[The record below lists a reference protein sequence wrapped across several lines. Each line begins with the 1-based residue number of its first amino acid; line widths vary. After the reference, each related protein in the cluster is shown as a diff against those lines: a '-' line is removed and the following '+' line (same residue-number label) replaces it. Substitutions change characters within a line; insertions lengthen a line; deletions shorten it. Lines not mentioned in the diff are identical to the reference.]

1 MQNSKFDFLQRIDEN
16 FITLY
21 VEDND
26 IVRQQTAKM
35 LSKMLPNVLCCTN
48 GEEGLNKYLECNVED
63 KSTKINLII
72 TDIEMPKQNGLEMIK
87 EIRKTDISIPI
98 IIFSAYDNTEYFM
111 EAIKIGIDGYVL
123 KPYPIDKISEV
134 LEKVITK
141 HYAIKNILKLQGD
154 YIWDNSTKT
163 LIQKDKTLKLTKN
176 ESKLIEFLSSNDKS
190 IKSLESIEYYIFD
203 DLDFNERRVRNVITR
218 LNNKLSTNIIESV
231 YGQGYKLILLD

>member
-1 MQNSKFDFLQRIDEN
+1 MQKSKFEFLQRIDEN

-134 LEKVITK
+134 LENVITK

-154 YIWDNSTKT
+154 YIWDNNTKT

-176 ESKLIEFLSSNDKS
+176 ESKLIDFLSSNDKS